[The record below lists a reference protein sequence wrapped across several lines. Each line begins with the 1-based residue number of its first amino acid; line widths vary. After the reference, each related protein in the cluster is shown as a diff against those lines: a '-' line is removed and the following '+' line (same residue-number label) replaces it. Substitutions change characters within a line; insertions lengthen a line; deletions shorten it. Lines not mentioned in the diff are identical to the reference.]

1 MNTPDDNPK
10 KRNPVSTGIP
20 AFLRD
25 PVAVAKIST
34 CVVCFGILY
43 YSVFQSMVYAW
54 SNDPNFSHG
63 FLIPFISL
71 FLVWQRSQELEQL
84 PAAPCNPGILVIIT
98 GLFFLM
104 VGNLA
109 AEYFI
114 QRISFIV
121 VLCGI
126 ILFLFGRQ
134 HLKLLSFP
142 LIYLI
147 FMIPLPSIL
156 MLKITFPMQML
167 AAKAATY
174 SLQLLDITV
183 FREGTV
189 VHLAENSL
197 EVERA
202 CSGIRSLISLLALGA
217 VLAYFVNRLNWQR
230 AVVVFS
236 CIPIAILINAFR
248 VSMTGILANYYG
260 IEAAEGFL
268 HGFSGAVLYFAGLLL
283 VAVVA
288 VFLSK
293 IYKAQGSGRRAQ
305 GAR

>member
-1 MNTPDDNPK
+1 MNTPNDNPK
-10 KRNPVSTGIP
+10 KNNPASAGIPVFLKDPVS
-20 AFLRD
+20 
-25 PVAVAKIST
+25 VAKIST
-34 CVVCFGILY
+34 CVVCLGILY
-43 YSVFQSMVYAW
+43 FSVFQSLVYDW
-54 SNDPNFSHG
+54 SHDEDFSHG

-71 FLVWQRSQELEQL
+71 FFVWQRSQELEKL
-84 PAAPCNPGILVIIT
+84 PTAPRNLGILVIIT

-109 AEYFI
+109 AEYFT
-114 QRISFIV
+114 QRMSFII
-121 VLCGI
+121 VLGGI
-126 ILFLFGRQ
+126 ILFLLGRQ

-167 AAKAATY
+167 AAEAATF
-174 SLQLLDITV
+174 SLQLLDIPV
-183 FREGTV
+183 LREGTV
-189 VHLAENSL
+189 IHLVENTL

-202 CSGIRSLISLLALGA
+202 CSGIRSLISLLALGS
-217 VLAYFVNRLNWQR
+217 VLTYFINKANWQR
-230 AVVVFS
+230 AVVILS
-236 CIPIAILINAFR
+236 CLPIAIFINAFR

-260 IEAAEGFL
+260 MEAAEGFF
-268 HGFSGAVLYFAGLLL
+268 HGFSGAVLYFAGLIL

-293 IYKAQGSGRRAQ
+293 LKQTGQTSG
-305 GAR
+305 

>member
-1 MNTPDDNPK
+1 MPDDNPK
-10 KRNPVSTGIP
+10 KRNPVSAAIP
-20 AFLRD
+20 VFLKD
-25 PVAVAKIST
+25 PVTVAKIST
-34 CVVCFGILY
+34 CVVSLGILY
-43 YSVFQSMVYAW
+43 YSVFQSMVYDW
-54 SNDPNFSHG
+54 SNDPDFSHG
-63 FLIPFISL
+63 FLIPLISL
-71 FLVWQRSQELEQL
+71 FLVWQRSQELEKL
-84 PAAPCNPGILVIIT
+84 PAAPRNLGILVIVT

-109 AEYFI
+109 AEYFT

-121 VLCGI
+121 VLSGI
-126 ILFLFGRQ
+126 ILFLLGRQ

-156 MLKITFPMQML
+156 MLKITFPLQML
-167 AAKAATY
+167 AAKAATF
-174 SLQLLDITV
+174 SLQLLDIPV

-189 VHLAENSL
+189 IHLVENSL

-217 VLAYFVNRLNWQR
+217 VLAYFINRLNWQR
-230 AVVVFS
+230 AVVIFS
-236 CIPIAILINAFR
+236 CLPIAILINAFR

-260 IEAAEGFL
+260 MGVAEGFF
-268 HGFSGAVLYFAGLLL
+268 HGFSGAVLYFAGLIL

-293 IYKAQGSGRRAQ
+293 INKAKQPSG
-305 GAR
+305 

>member
-1 MNTPDDNPK
+1 MPDDNPK
-10 KRNPVSTGIP
+10 KRNPVSAAIP
-20 AFLRD
+20 VFLKD
-25 PVAVAKIST
+25 PVTVAKIST
-34 CVVCFGILY
+34 CVVSLGILY
-43 YSVFQSMVYAW
+43 YSVFQSMVYDW
-54 SNDPNFSHG
+54 SNDPDFSHG

-71 FLVWQRSQELEQL
+71 FLVWQRSQELEKL
-84 PAAPCNPGILVIIT
+84 PAAPRNLGILVIVT

-104 VGNLA
+104 VGSLA
-109 AEYFI
+109 AEYFT

-121 VLCGI
+121 VLSGI
-126 ILFLFGRQ
+126 ILFLLGRQ

-156 MLKITFPMQML
+156 MLKITFPLQML
-167 AAKAATY
+167 AAKAATF
-174 SLQLLDITV
+174 SLQLLDIPV

-189 VHLAENSL
+189 IHLVENSL

-217 VLAYFVNRLNWQR
+217 VLAYFINRLNWQR
-230 AVVVFS
+230 AVVIFS
-236 CIPIAILINAFR
+236 CLPIAILINAFR

-260 IEAAEGFL
+260 MGVAEGFF
-268 HGFSGAVLYFAGLLL
+268 HGFSGAVLYFAGLIL

-293 IYKAQGSGRRAQ
+293 INKAKQPSG
-305 GAR
+305 

>member
-1 MNTPDDNPK
+1 MPDDNPK
-10 KRNPVSTGIP
+10 KRNPVSAAIP
-20 AFLRD
+20 VFLKD
-25 PVAVAKIST
+25 PVTVAKIST
-34 CVVCFGILY
+34 CVVSLGILY
-43 YSVFQSMVYAW
+43 YSVFQSMVYDW
-54 SNDPNFSHG
+54 SNDPDFSHG

-71 FLVWQRSQELEQL
+71 FLVWQRSQELEKL
-84 PAAPCNPGILVIIT
+84 PTAPRNLGILVIVT
-98 GLFFLM
+98 GLFFLL

-109 AEYFI
+109 AEYFT

-121 VLCGI
+121 VLSGI
-126 ILFLFGRQ
+126 ILFLLGRQ

-156 MLKITFPMQML
+156 MLKITFPLQML
-167 AAKAATY
+167 AAKAATF
-174 SLQLLDITV
+174 SLQLIDIPV

-189 VHLAENSL
+189 IHLVENSL

-217 VLAYFVNRLNWQR
+217 VLAYFINRLNWQR
-230 AVVVFS
+230 AVVIFS
-236 CIPIAILINAFR
+236 CLPIAILINAFR

-260 IEAAEGFL
+260 MGVAEGFF
-268 HGFSGAVLYFAGLLL
+268 HGFSGAVLYFAGLIL

-293 IYKAQGSGRRAQ
+293 INKAKQLSG
-305 GAR
+305 

>member
-1 MNTPDDNPK
+1 MPDHNPK
-10 KRNPVSTGIP
+10 KNNAVSAGIPIFLKDPVS
-20 AFLRD
+20 
-25 PVAVAKIST
+25 VANISI
-34 CVVCFGILY
+34 CAVCLGILY
-43 YSVFQSMVYAW
+43 FSVFQSIVHDWYH
-54 SNDPNFSHG
+54 DPDFSHG

-71 FLVWQRSQELEQL
+71 FLVWQRSQDLAKI
-84 PAAPCNPGILVIIT
+84 PVAPFNLGILVIII

-104 VGNLA
+104 VGSLA
-109 AEYFI
+109 AEYFT
-114 QRISFIV
+114 QRMSFIV

-126 ILFLFGRQ
+126 ILFLLGLR

-142 LIYLI
+142 LVYLI

-167 AAKAATY
+167 AAKVATF
-174 SLQLLDITV
+174 SLQLLDIPV

-189 VHLAENSL
+189 IHLVDNSL

-217 VLAYFVNRLNWQR
+217 VLAYFINKANWQR
-230 AVVVFS
+230 ALVILS
-236 CIPIAILINAFR
+236 CLPIAILINAFR
-248 VSMTGILANYYG
+248 VSMTGILAHYYG
-260 IEAAEGFL
+260 MKAAEGFF
-268 HGFSGAVLYFAGLLL
+268 HGFSGAVLYFAGLIL

-293 IYKAQGSGRRAQ
+293 IKKAHGTWRKV
-305 GAR
+305 

>member
-1 MNTPDDNPK
+1 MPDDSPN
-10 KRNPVSTGIP
+10 KRKPVSAAIP
-20 AFLRD
+20 LFLKD
-25 PVAVAKIST
+25 PVSVAKISS
-34 CVVCFGILY
+34 CVMCLGILY
-43 YSVFQSMVYAW
+43 CSVFQSMVYDW
-54 SNDPNFSHG
+54 SNDPDFSHG

-71 FLVWQRSQELEQL
+71 FLVWQRSQELAKL
-84 PAAPCNPGILVIIT
+84 PTAPRNPGILVIII

-104 VGNLA
+104 IGSLA
-109 AEYFI
+109 AEYFT

-126 ILFLFGRQ
+126 ILFLLGRQ

-147 FMIPLPSIL
+147 FMIPIPSIL

-167 AAKAATY
+167 AAKAATF
-174 SLQLLDITV
+174 SLQLLDIPV
-183 FREGTV
+183 LREGTV
-189 VHLAENSL
+189 IHLVENSL

-217 VLAYFVNRLNWQR
+217 ILTYFINKLNWQR
-230 AVVVFS
+230 TVVIFS
-236 CIPIAILINAFR
+236 CLPIAIFINAFR
-248 VSMTGILANYYG
+248 VSMTGILAQYYG
-260 IEAAEGFL
+260 MEAAEGFF
-268 HGFSGAVLYFAGLLL
+268 HGFSGAVLYFAGLIL

-293 IYKAQGSGRRAQ
+293 LKTAKQPSG
-305 GAR
+305 